1 MLFADNEKLIFS
13 YDLGG
18 EKRYADPLEVRRKLI
33 RATAGEINDIIRDSQ
48 PQPQAEDDGETPS
61 GSTPVESVAALDA
74 REKLV
79 GAARIAFD
87 LPPLDPKTGEGVPE
101 SEVHRVLNECL
112 FWLKKNA
119 N

>member
-48 PQPQAEDDGETPS
+48 PQVVDDGETPS
-61 GSTPVESVAALDA
+61 GATPVESMAALDA

-79 GAARIAFD
+79 GAARVAFD
-87 LPPLDPKTGEGVPE
+87 LPPLDQKTGEGVPE